1 MPLPDT
7 VRVKLS
13 SEAAEYVSITPVV
26 VREMPL
32 RELIEQMLGVTG
44 KDESR
49 IQDLLLRGALV
60 SGASRFRWTGW
71 QTDRESLRALLDT
84 FPDPDPARLFA
95 SARCVRAVLRGAQ
108 FPIGI
113 PRGIGSHRKLVA
125 RLLRRPSFWD
135 HLMQIASIGQ
145 PRYLDYSYRERADV
159 FQLSL
164 SVPQLQRL
172 RETARLMGY
181 SVLETQVRT
190 APFDT
195 LELYTTRE

>member
-1 MPLPDT
+1 MSLPDT

-71 QTDRESLRALLDT
+71 QTDSESIRALLAT
-84 FPDPDPARLFA
+84 FPDPDPARPFA
-95 SARCVRAVLRGAQ
+95 PALCMRAVLRGSQ
-108 FPIGI
+108 YPVGI
-113 PRGIGSHRKLVA
+113 PHAIGSRQKLVA
-125 RLLRRPSFWD
+125 RLLRRPTFWD
-135 HLMQIASIGQ
+135 HLMQIACSGE

-159 FQLSL
+159 YQLSL

-172 RETARLMGY
+172 REAARLMGY
-181 SVLETQVRT
+181 SVLETQIRT
-190 APFDT
+190 APVDS
-195 LELYTTRE
+195 LELYTARG